1 MAPIRLALIGAG
13 IFARDAH
20 LPAIQGLGDTYDVVA
35 VHSRTRA
42 KAEKLAALVGADVVD
57 ELDAL
62 LARDD
67 IEAVDLVLPISAM
80 PDVIRKALD
89 AGKHII
95 SEKPAAPD
103 ITAGRD
109 LLAEYA
115 QHADQIWMVAENWR
129 YESAFTRAA
138 ELVQAGEIGRPAM
151 CHWVI
156 YGDVGPDNKYYH
168 TPWRRD
174 SSFQG
179 GFILDGG
186 VHQIA
191 AMRLVLGEIA
201 EVSAV
206 VTQVRDDLPPADTLN
221 AALRFESGLTGMY
234 SITYAAPAPWPGMLH
249 IAGDQGALRVQPGE
263 IEVTTAGGTSR
274 TDRTDRAGVEGEF
287 AAFAAAI
294 REGTS
299 HRNAPEQGMQDVAVI
314 EAMLRSAETGQR
326 VRVERFVG

>member
-1 MAPIRLALIGAG
+1 MAPIRLALVGAG

-20 LPAIQGLGDTYDVVA
+20 LPAIQGLGDTYEVVA

-42 KAEKLAALVGADVVD
+42 KAEALAALASAEVVD
-57 ELDAL
+57 DLDTL

-67 IEAVDLVLPISAM
+67 IEAVDLVLPIPAM
-80 PDVIRKALD
+80 PDAIRKALA

-103 ITAGRD
+103 VSAGRD
-109 LLAEYA
+109 LLADYA
-115 QHADQIWMVAENWR
+115 QRPDQVWMVAENWR
-129 YESAFTRAA
+129 YESAFIRAA
-138 ELVQAGEIGRPAM
+138 ELVHAGEIGRPVM
-151 CHWVI
+151 CHWAI
-156 YGDVGPDNKYYH
+156 YGNAGPDNKYYH
-168 TPWRRD
+168 TAWRRE
-174 SSFQG
+174 SAFQG

-191 AMRLVLGEIA
+191 AIRLILGEIT

-221 AALRFESGLTGMY
+221 AALRFESGLTGMF
-234 SITYAAPAPWPGMLH
+234 SVTYAAPTPWPNMLH
-249 IAGDQGALRVQPGE
+249 IAGDQGALRIQPGE
-263 IEVTTAGGTSR
+263 IEISTASGTSR

-294 REGTS
+294 REGVP

-314 EAMLRSAETGQR
+314 EAMLRSAESGR
-326 VRVERFVG
+326 RERVERFVK